1 MSKIDIDK
9 FVASVYK
16 HEVQKLP
23 SGGQWSTTLWTLDE
37 ALREQ
42 GLKYKAG
49 EIIELSNLEQNGKNS
64 KPANFAKSCKDLQEL
79 TEFEYF
85 LKEIVNSFF
94 QRQGEPSNTEAM
106 TNEGAKNYAKK
117 LLEIAY
123 KQFNKAVNEEIKRRF
138 EGIDVN
144 KMADDYYDALMKEA
158 AVWMDEGTM
167 CHCRLAYYNG
177 CKDVL
182 NKIQKGE

>member
-9 FVASVYK
+9 LVASLFTQSFNK
-16 HEVQKLP
+16 PHDGMNMIL
-23 SGGQWSTTLWTLDE
+23 LRL
-37 ALREQ
+37 ALRDQ
-42 GLKYKAG
+42 GLCYKAG

-94 QRQGEPSNTEAM
+94 QRQGEPSNMEAM

-123 KQFNKAVNEEIKRRF
+123 KQFRQDQEFHDAVNEEIKRRC

-144 KMADDYYDALMKEA
+144 EMAKDYRCFGLSYDPEQT
-158 AVWMDEGTM
+158 EFE
-167 CHCRLAYYNG
+167 RLISIYRQG
-177 CKDVL
+177 VIDTIKKL
-182 NKIQKGE
+182 KGE